1 MTTIVVFGNSGSGK
15 SSLAKNLAEKYQ
27 LTHLDLDTVAW
38 QPIMPPKRKTIEESE
53 NQINGFIESSPN
65 WVIEGCYSDLLEL
78 VMPKASEI
86 IFLNLPISKCIENAR
101 NRPWEPHKY
110 ESKAAQ
116 DANLDML
123 ISWITDYNNRTDTFS
138 KVAHEKLYRD
148 FNGKKTELVAN
159 VSDV

>member
-1 MTTIVVFGNSGSGK
+1 MSTIVIFGNSGSGK
-15 SSLAKNLAEKYQ
+15 SSLAKKLAKKYQ
-27 LTHLDLDTVAW
+27 LAHLDLDTVAW
-38 QPIMPPKRKTIEESE
+38 QPIMPPERKAIEESE
-53 NQINGFIESSPN
+53 NQIIEFIESRPN
-65 WVIEGCYSDLLEL
+65 WVIEGCYSDLLKL

-86 IFLNLPISKCIENAR
+86 IFLNLPISECIDNAR